1 MAHQAMHAGEQARH
15 QAMQAGRMAAGQAGS
30 FANQGQY
37 QAGRMGRLHL
47 RGIAATHGHRLGA
60 VAAQQL
66 HQGGEVDGLLFGA
79 ADRGQIYVTDSTH
92 GRILRATLGVPGL
105 PLHRAARH

>member
-1 MAHQAMHAGEQARH
+1 MRGLP
-15 QAMQAGRMAAGQAGS
+15 GS
-30 FANQGQY
+30 SITNLAF
-37 QAGRMGRLHL
+37 
-47 RGIAATHGHRLGA
+47 
-60 VAAQQL
+60 
-66 HQGGEVDGLLFGA
+66 GG